1 MQLANPDESTI
12 WRHLYGKMNLIV
24 LTGAVLLIFMALGG
38 IFSGSGKFLEIALP
52 AAGSILFLSAIL
64 RLACYRYL
72 QSGPDS
78 QFWSESEKGRRYST
92 KAADIFKYPMDTGS
106 SPSLMITVLIYL
118 TCSLLIL
125 LGIILFVTFSIWSE
139 TLLYCI
145 FYLFT
150 YIMIQRQRMS
160 VVSYYYSTNAFFGEF
175 FRENQDGDEKQTAPT
190 ADQLWW
196 LPARRHPNVWQLT
209 L

>member
-24 LTGAVLLIFMALGG
+24 LSVAVLMIFMALCG

-78 QFWSESEKGRRYST
+78 QFWSESEKGRRYRK
-92 KAADIFKYPMDTGS
+92 KAADLFKYPLDPGS
-106 SPSLMITVLIYL
+106 IPSLMNTVLIFL
-118 TCSLLIL
+118 TGSLLIL
-125 LGIILFVTFSIWSE
+125 LGSI
-139 TLLYCI
+139 
-145 FYLFT
+145 
-150 YIMIQRQRMS
+150 
-160 VVSYYYSTNAFFGEF
+160 FFE
-175 FRENQDGDEKQTAPT
+175 P
-190 ADQLWW
+190 
-196 LPARRHPNVWQLT
+196 
-209 L
+209 